1 MKTLKI
7 IDFYSIN
14 NFHEIVNFSLL
25 QCFSNIYS
33 NVIYIVGKSA
43 YENMQKLSTQNNIEF
58 SNVTFKSKWVVELTH
73 PLGALLRMLFG
84 FFIFLKEYFML
95 KKGETIFYNYNN
107 PFALPFIALLNRL
120 FKKNIIIIFHGELEF
135 FITPISFYKLHAIY
149 KLFNFISFKFL
160 LKKSNIKILLL
171 GNSIKRNLIEIFPQV
186 TNLII
191 SINHPYIFQNNNS
204 RKLELN
210 KKLTIG
216 TVGLL
221 IPEKGLYELLKI
233 SNAFKKDISEDKIE
247 IKIIGKVPAYIN
259 KENYKEITWMPNE
272 YIPRDIFD
280 KEIDTLDF
288 ILFLYPTN
296 SYKLI
301 ASGALLDALSK
312 EKPIIALKNSYFKE
326 CFEDYEVGYLCNSTE
341 EITET
346 IIRLINSDKQIKYE
360 QFVNNIRLLKNKFSI
375 EYNTDLLKQQ
385 LS

>member
-43 YENMQKLSTQNNIEF
+43 YENMQKLSTQNKIEF
-58 SNVTFKSKWVVELTH
+58 SNVTFKSKWVVELAH
-73 PLGALLRMLFG
+73 PLGALLRMLVG

-107 PFALPFIALLNRL
+107 PFALPFIALLNRF

-135 FITPISFYKLHAIY
+135 FITSIPFYKLHYIY
-149 KLFNFISFKFL
+149 RVFNYLSFKYL
-160 LKKSNIKILLL
+160 LKNSNIRILLL
-171 GNSIKRNLIEIFPQV
+171 GDSIKNNLLEIFPQV
-186 TNLII
+186 ANQII
-191 SINHPYIFQNNNS
+191 SINHPYIFSGESSNS
-204 RKLELN
+204 IKLNEQ
-210 KKLTIG
+210 LTIG

-221 IPEKGLYELLKI
+221 IPEKGLYKLFDISKALEKEIEGNQLKI
-233 SNAFKKDISEDKIE
+233 KV
-247 IKIIGKVPAYIN
+247 IGKVPSFVN
-259 KENYKEITWMPNE
+259 KENYNEITWMPNE

-280 KEIDTLDF
+280 KEIETLDF

-301 ASGALLDALSK
+301 ASGALLDAISK
-312 EKPIIALKNSYFKE
+312 EKPIIALHNSYFEE
-326 CFEDYEVGYLCNSTE
+326 CFAQHKVGYLCESVE
-341 EITET
+341 EIIKTIRHLITTENQT
-346 IIRLINSDKQIKYE
+346 LYE
-360 QFVNNIRLLKNKFSI
+360 QYVNNIKLLKNKFTI
-375 EYNTDLLKQQ
+375 EYNTQLLKK
-385 LS
+385 LL